1 MNWYFFK
8 LCPSKAKAGF
18 KKITKLVKSGFLM
31 IIHIY
36 AKVFH
41 NAINR
46 RAKLKHLYTQY
57 VIFSIIITI

>member
-1 MNWYFFK
+1 MISRIQFLPNWYFFK

-36 AKVFH
+36 TKVSPCY
-41 NAINR
+41 
-46 RAKLKHLYTQY
+46 K
-57 VIFSIIITI
+57 

>member
-1 MNWYFFK
+1 MLNWYFFK

-36 AKVFH
+36 AKASWFFKYKKPTKIKFQWVFQLY
-41 NAINR
+41 AIF
-46 RAKLKHLYTQY
+46 L
-57 VIFSIIITI
+57 

>member
-36 AKVFH
+36 AKVSH

-46 RAKLKHLYTQY
+46 QTKLN
-57 VIFSIIITI
+57 IFTRNM